1 MANQIGEVIAEVIQP
16 HWKQVD
22 LFKGLG
28 VEAEFTSDD
37 WETPDSVAKA
47 IASLVLPSDFD
58 ILEPAAGR
66 GQIAKYLPR
75 DRRVTLNEIKVN
87 RFDELCQIEVPGVE
101 WEFRNY
107 DFLGKECCQKSQDL
121 VIGNP
126 PFSLWAEFLAR
137 SLDCLN
143 AREAARVLFLLP
155 GDFSSSVSNAKALG
169 DLDCHISHRY
179 KIIGRVGYLKEG
191 QQFKQRQVYD
201 CVFEFRKGRKTVGE
215 SVLCYANGGVA

>member
-1 MANQIGEVIAEVIQP
+1 VMANQIGEVIAEVIQP

-87 RFDELCQIEVPGVE
+87 RFDELC
-101 WEFRNY
+101 
-107 DFLGKECCQKSQDL
+107 
-121 VIGNP
+121 
-126 PFSLWAEFLAR
+126 WAK
-137 SLDCLN
+137 N
-143 AREAARVLFLLP
+143 AVKNLRIL
-155 GDFSSSVSNAKALG
+155 
-169 DLDCHISHRY
+169 
-179 KIIGRVGYLKEG
+179 
-191 QQFKQRQVYD
+191 
-201 CVFEFRKGRKTVGE
+201 
-215 SVLCYANGGVA
+215 